1 VNPAEGPAED
11 EDQSSI
17 MDLVHGDVAGARELR
32 ANLAVFARRSDSPQI
47 HRLVSQ
53 VLSGQR
59 SVRDVFRTKEF
70 NDVALK
76 RFANVEKGIAQLTD
90 EQRTE
95 LWNPD
100 RSRTPNQTID
110 ALRDAYDVSPA
121 VVEEP
126 AKRKKPVRTD
136 DGEDFSQNTYAE

>member
-1 VNPAEGPAED
+1 VNPTED
-11 EDQSSI
+11 DDQSGI
-17 MDLVHGDVAGARELR
+17 MDLVHGDDASARELR

-59 SVRDVFRTKEF
+59 SVREVFRTKEF

-90 EQRTE
+90 EQRAE

-100 RSRTPNQTID
+100 RPRTPDDTVD
-110 ALRDAYDVSPA
+110 ALRDAYDISP
-121 VVEEP
+121 P
-126 AKRKKPVRTD
+126 AAQVPSRPEKSVRIED
-136 DGEDFSQNTYAE
+136 EDFSQKSSYFE

>member
-1 VNPAEGPAED
+1 MNPAEDAAET
-11 EDQSSI
+11 EDQSGI
-17 MDLVHGDVAGARELR
+17 MDLVHGDPASARELR

-70 NDVALK
+70 NDTAMK
-76 RFANVEKGIAQLTD
+76 RFANVEKGIAQLSD
-90 EQRTE
+90 EQRAE

-100 RSRTPNQTID
+100 RPRTPDQTLD
-110 ALRDAYDVSPA
+110 ALRDAYDVPPPA
-121 VVEEP
+121 VEEP
-126 AKRKKPVRTD
+126 PKRKKPIRVD
-136 DGEDFSQNTYAE
+136 DGEDYSQNTYAE